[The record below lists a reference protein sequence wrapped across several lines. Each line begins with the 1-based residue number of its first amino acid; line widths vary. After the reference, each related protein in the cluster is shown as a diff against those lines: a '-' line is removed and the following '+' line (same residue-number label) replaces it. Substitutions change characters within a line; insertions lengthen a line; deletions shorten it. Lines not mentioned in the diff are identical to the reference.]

1 MKKTFSAL
9 LFSLA
14 LMFTLTP
21 SIAFAQ
27 GQQQPQPDQQ
37 GTGESQPSEL
47 ELRIGWLLDFVD
59 GYVIPLIFG
68 LAFVVFIWFVFVYFI
83 LGGAEEEQRAKGKQF
98 LLWSLIGFVLMLSLW
113 GIVNLLQNTIGFDNN
128 SKPCLPVFEQDNE
141 DC

>member
-1 MKKTFSAL
+1 MKKTLSVLLFSVAL
-9 LFSLA
+9 LFA
-14 LMFTLTP
+14 FTP
-21 SIAFAQ
+21 SLAFAQ
-27 GQQQPQPDQQ
+27 GQQEQQDQQ
-37 GTGESQPSEL
+37 GTGQSQPSEL

-83 LGGAEEEQRAKGKQF
+83 LGGAQEEQRDKGKQF

-113 GIVNLLQNTIGFDNN
+113 GIVNLLQNTIGFENT

-141 DC
+141 EC